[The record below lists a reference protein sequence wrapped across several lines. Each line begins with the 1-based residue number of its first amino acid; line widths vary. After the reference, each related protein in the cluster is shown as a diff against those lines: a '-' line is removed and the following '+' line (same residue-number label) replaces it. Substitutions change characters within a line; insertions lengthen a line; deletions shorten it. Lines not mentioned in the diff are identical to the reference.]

1 MVETGNRQSS
11 SPSSRRTNSCGGAS
25 APLRRPGVQIHAGG
39 ISSSPASRQVHVG
52 GISSSPS
59 SRRTNSCGRR
69 SEGFL
74 LPPYPGKAFQFI
86 PDEGPFSPAEE
97 IRLFFIVSP
106 VNCGKVDA
114 GNDRGELVEQLA
126 EQKYDLQPRLFLS
139 GSSHLTR
146 QRTEIPAG
154 SSRPLLSGMVI
165 S

>member
-1 MVETGNRQSS
+1 MR
-11 SPSSRRTNSCGGAS
+11 
-25 APLRRPGVQIHAGG
+25 GG

-126 EQKYDLQPRLFLS
+126 EQKYDLQPRLFLFRQQ
-139 GSSHLTR
+139 SSDAAADGNSRGKFPAAALGDGHLLR
-146 QRTEIPAG
+146 VKPGIVAEYFSEHPFHDLDTEPG
-154 SSRPLLSGMVI
+154 
-165 S
+165 